1 MGNQLS
7 SKATDNSY
15 QVIYFKNNITIKA
28 GKEYQAAVYWIG
40 TDAYWFIADANGIY
54 KYITSDFNKSADYG
68 NEFLYYEYQGQ
79 HYTNLDEL
87 SNSMAAMLIEDE
99 TPIIQ
104 ARKGDSNGFAYI
116 KTKDNETQLTQYY
129 IYYKVDTNN
138 TELKR
143 VKPFKKTQS
152 WNGLL
157 QPLVFNSLENKQAE
171 TN

>member
-1 MGNQLS
+1 
-7 SKATDNSY
+7 
-15 QVIYFKNNITIKA
+15 
-28 GKEYQAAVYWIG
+28 
-40 TDAYWFIADANGIY
+40 
-54 KYITSDFNKSADYG
+54 
-68 NEFLYYEYQGQ
+68 
-79 HYTNLDEL
+79 
-87 SNSMAAMLIEDE
+87 MAAMLIEDE
-99 TPIIQ
+99 APIIQ

-116 KTKDNETQLTQYY
+116 KTKENETQLTQYY